1 VDDFIEY
8 VPPVAIESPCVLV
21 CTLDVETGWCLG
33 CGRTRDEIARWTA
46 MTPDERRA
54 LLSALPDRCEQLDQ
68 RSV

>member
-21 CTLDVETGWCLG
+21 CTLDLETGWCLG

-46 MTPDERRA
+46 MTPDERHA
-54 LLSALPDRCEQLDQ
+54 LLSALPDRCEQLDR
-68 RSV
+68 RSA